1 MRRSVKDPPSNSKVV
16 QLHKTKPRPAA
27 YDPLRE
33 IPRAALITGPTP
45 PAEEGLRLMHA
56 YFAIGEPAVRTAL
69 MEYAERLAEAHLRS
83 RKNADDD

>member
-1 MRRSVKDPPSNSKVV
+1 MRRSIKDPSSNSKVV
-16 QLHKTKPRPAA
+16 QFHKTPRPAA

-69 MEYAERLAEAHLRS
+69 MEYAERLAEAHRRS
-83 RKNADDD
+83 RKKVDDD